1 MFAVAFVAYGG
12 YLKRVFGIDPKRPC
26 PSHTLRD
33 DIDYCPTPMP
43 VLFGHH
49 FASIAGA
56 GPIVG
61 PVLAAYLGWGPA
73 ILWIV
78 LGCILIGA
86 MHDFAAMFLSVR
98 NRGRSIAYVIQNEL
112 GYAGRQIFL
121 LFCLAAL
128 LLVVAVFTLQVAQGF
143 LATPSV
149 ATASILFILMA
160 PVFGVAIG
168 RKIVT
173 LTEGSIVF
181 VPLLFVCV
189 WLGTVIPLDLTAIL
203 GDPKL
208 ALIVW
213 ILILLYYAA
222 CASILPVWVLL
233 QPRDYL
239 NSYLLYAMM
248 LIGIAGIFCAHPQL
262 EAPMFAEAIPGKP
275 GVFPLLFVTIACG
288 ACSGFHAL
296 VASGTSSK
304 QIDRE
309 SHILPVGYGSML
321 VEGVLAIIAIISV
334 CYLPLSDFSALTAK
348 LGKSVPPAG
357 AFAAGLAHFAQTLH
371 IPYNLGLTFI
381 SLAISA
387 FMLTSLD
394 TATRLCRFVWQELVL
409 PPVPADDQET
419 KAAQPQPGAADGK
432 AACACPVRAILASR
446 WISTLLV
453 VVLAGWLALSGEG
466 AAIWP
471 VFGSSNQLLAAL
483 TLLSVTLWLMRTKRP
498 VLFAL
503 LPMLFMLTIS
513 IWALVELIISR
524 SGILVAVSVGLLVL
538 ALMLVVLGA
547 RKMLALRRQRNG

>member
-1 MFAVAFVAYGG
+1 
-12 YLKRVFGIDPKRPC
+12 
-26 PSHTLRD
+26 
-33 DIDYCPTPMP
+33 
-43 VLFGHH
+43 
-49 FASIAGA
+49 
-56 GPIVG
+56 
-61 PVLAAYLGWGPA
+61 
-73 ILWIV
+73 
-78 LGCILIGA
+78 
-86 MHDFAAMFLSVR
+86 
-98 NRGRSIAYVIQNEL
+98 
-112 GYAGRQIFL
+112 
-121 LFCLAAL
+121 
-128 LLVVAVFTLQVAQGF
+128 
-143 LATPSV
+143 
-149 ATASILFILMA
+149 
-160 PVFGVAIG
+160 
-168 RKIVT
+168 
-173 LTEGSIVF
+173 
-181 VPLLFVCV
+181 
-189 WLGTVIPLDLTAIL
+189 
-203 GDPKL
+203 
-208 ALIVW
+208 
-213 ILILLYYAA
+213 
-222 CASILPVWVLL
+222 
-233 QPRDYL
+233 
-239 NSYLLYAMM
+239 
-248 LIGIAGIFCAHPQL
+248 
-262 EAPMFAEAIPGKP
+262 MFAEAIPGKP

-334 CYLPLSDFSALTAK
+334 CYLPLNDFSALTAK